1 MIAVPFGVPCW
12 QLSPCWHSPSTSR
25 AGKARPSACDF
36 PQCSHFSLPHGS
48 ALCSVS
54 GLRDL
59 CRPQCVSAQGMKAV
73 KRCFEPLKE
82 LMELGR
88 ASSVWQVIPKL
99 CLPLLPSPQ
108 LPAWVLSVFFYV
120 LALFFPAL
128 PPVAPLWLSKGTPAP
143 ARPGR
148 RKAQVGSSPL
158 VLCLPLH
165 LGSVVSQYLS
175 PEC

>member
-1 MIAVPFGVPCW
+1 MHSLAGSSPPAGTAPAHPGLESQGLQPVTS
-12 QLSPCWHSPSTSR
+12 LSAATSVCLMALPS
-25 AGKARPSACDF
+25 D
-36 PQCSHFSLPHGS
+36 CSGS
-48 ALCSVS
+48 W
-54 GLRDL
+54 LRDL
-59 CRPQCVSAQGMKAV
+59 CRPLCVPAQGVKPV
-73 KRCFEPLKE
+73 KRCFELLKE

-108 LPAWVLSVFFYV
+108 LPARVLSVFFYV

-148 RKAQVGSSPL
+148 RKAQVGSSPV
-158 VLCLPLH
+158 VLCLPL
-165 LGSVVSQYLS
+165 LLSSVVSQ
-175 PEC
+175 